1 MDQVVC
7 NPHFKIV
14 GYNKDA
20 LIVRPEP
27 DVPVSIFFYEI
38 YEFLRRNS
46 LNYSRVEYEFGGVKS
61 FADITDF
68 DVSDIFERYQKQL
81 FKKYPQAT
89 NIFFT
94 PTNPIETLKSSY
106 RHKRIHR
113 LVDTVCRSVKFE
125 GVDGYASWVYGTCP
139 TSLQNSVE
147 YAFRLGKYLQYLITR
162 HNVTIDKVIDNAIY
176 DAAPSGLSK
185 SERNIGI
192 AILIQIWTY
201 GEALALALYT

>member
-68 DVSDIFERYQKQL
+68 DVSIS
-81 FKKYPQAT
+81 
-89 NIFFT
+89 
-94 PTNPIETLKSSY
+94 LK
-106 RHKRIHR
+106 
-113 LVDTVCRSVKFE
+113 DTKNN
-125 GVDGYASWVYGTCP
+125 Y
-139 TSLQNSVE
+139 
-147 YAFRLGKYLQYLITR
+147 
-162 HNVTIDKVIDNAIY
+162 
-176 DAAPSGLSK
+176 SK
-185 SERNIGI
+185 S
-192 AILIQIWTY
+192 ILKPQTYFLRQPIQLKLLKVHIVTN
-201 GEALALALYT
+201 AFIV